1 MSDSRAMK
9 AEREV
14 QLRFIVWRAV
24 GCLSLL
30 TGILWI
36 FTQMERL
43 PNREELGERASSVD
57 IRPVRMSS
65 GKLAPLSLAGAWE
78 VTSADPRVGGVSA
91 LAVDG
96 PWLLALTDSGA
107 IVRFAR
113 PGSGE
118 REASVFELPDG
129 PASGRRKSHRDS
141 EALLRDPAG
150 RGWLVTFESRHQLW
164 LYDQAFGKAL
174 AHASLR
180 RLRLPSNS
188 GIEGVAAD
196 RGALLLFPESGG
208 TAVRIGQGRVE
219 HLQLTD
225 STARISDAAALP
237 DGSILIL
244 ERQPTFRGFRNALA
258 WLEPDPAG
266 YRVVRRVALPL
277 GPFDNA
283 EALAV
288 EPRPDGLRLW
298 VMTDDGFL
306 GPLRTLLL
314 ALDWPVRQAG
324 RERP

>member
-1 MSDSRAMK
+1 M
-9 AEREV
+9 
-14 QLRFIVWRAV
+14 QLRFILRTAFCCLLLLV
-24 GCLSLL
+24 G
-30 TGILWI
+30 IPWI
-36 FTQMERL
+36 GTQMERF
-43 PNREELGERASSVD
+43 PNREELGERTSTVHF
-57 IRPVRMSS
+57 RPVRLS
-65 GKLAPLSLAGAWE
+65 GADLAPLSLVGAWD
-78 VTSADPRVGGVSA
+78 VTSPDPRVGGISA

-96 PWLLALTDSGA
+96 SWLLALTDSGA

-113 PGSGE
+113 PGSGL
-118 REASVFELPDG
+118 REASIFELPDG

-164 LYDQAFGKAL
+164 LYDHSFDTAL
-174 AHASLR
+174 ARSSLR
-180 RLRLPSNS
+180 RLRLPSNA

-196 RGALLLFPESGG
+196 GGALLLFPESGG
-208 TAVRIGQGRVE
+208 AAVEIAQSGVS
-219 HLQLTD
+219 QLRLTG

-258 WLEPDPAG
+258 WLEKDGGG

-288 EPRPDGLRLW
+288 EPLPGGLRLW

-314 ALDWPVRQAG
+314 ALHVPAPG
-324 RERP
+324 RGG